1 MNTPKPFNDDQ
12 LDGLLHSFFKS
23 EKPREFRPCP
33 KPWAERP
40 TPAPERSRIPS
51 RITTPRWAFAA
62 TAVVLLGGLWL
73 TSSIGPAK
81 APATKIEGVD
91 HSAKVPVEMK
101 PKTPKIR

>member
-1 MNTPKPFNDDQ
+1 MNTPKSFTDDQ
-12 LDGLLHSFFKS
+12 LDGLLHSFFQS

-33 KPWAERP
+33 KPWVECPA
-40 TPAPERSRIPS
+40 PAPEPPRTSS

-101 PKTPKIR
+101 TKTLKAR